1 MNFDNKLIVDLVS
14 EIRKEQLINPNIP
27 NENFERYVKEGIY
40 NINNSVGVSINFD
53 EDMDARVLLKNY
65 VLYANY
71 KRLAEFKELY
81 MIDYVA
87 LQIKYNNDSE
97 L

>member
-1 MNFDNKLIVDLVS
+1 MNFDNKLITDLVS

-27 NENFERYVKEGIY
+27 SENFER
-40 NINNSVGVSINFD
+40 
-53 EDMDARVLLKNY
+53 Y

-81 MIDYVA
+81 MSDYVA